1 MKQEKEKKGNVKIG
15 RKEKMYTE
23 VKWERGRKMK
33 KKESENRK
41 NGKAEGKRE
50 GREKNGG
57 KCRE

>member
-23 VKWERGRKMK
+23 VEWERGRKK